1 MNLTAVRQVIEVAA
15 AVHKN
20 SLLKRFKDYK
30 TAVATSTFYIRYW
43 IPVCRQAGSIFKKIT
58 ILSND

>member
-15 AVHKN
+15 AVHEN

-30 TAVATSTFYIRYW
+30 IAVATRYSTFVIGYLSADRQVRYLKNNN
-43 IPVCRQAGSIFKKIT
+43 VK
-58 ILSND
+58 

>member
-30 TAVATSTFYIRYW
+30 IAVATSIFYIRYW
-43 IPVCRQAGSIFKKIT
+43 IPVCRQAGSIFKK
-58 ILSND
+58 